1 MEPPSSFSSD
11 IEKFEEYISKKHFTK
26 NNDNIKDISGIF
38 SH

>member
-26 NNDNIKDISGIF
+26 NNDNIKDISGF
-38 SH
+38 FAH